1 MNSLNEYHAERY
13 GREYAW
19 IDFAN
24 SLEWNGFGKTEDH
37 LIASKWLT
45 LFLQHWNLAHRVPA
59 DIPQEELVRL
69 RSFLRRM
76 AEKLSTQVAL
86 KAADIATLNTWLKV
100 PAQQRVVRGPDG
112 VRLELRPIDE
122 GWGWIVSRIAA
133 SLAEMLEHGESE
145 RLKICPNKGCRWI
158 FYDQTKG
165 KTRRWCSDRTCGN
178 RDRVRRSRAAA
189 KKKK

>member
-1 MNSLNEYHAERY
+1 MNSLNEYHGEGY

-19 IDFAN
+19 IDLAN

-37 LIASKWLT
+37 LNASKWLT

-59 DIPQEELVRL
+59 NAPHEELVRL
-69 RSFLRRM
+69 RVFLRRM
-76 AEKLSTQVAL
+76 AEKLSAVGTL
-86 KAADIATLNTWLKV
+86 NAADVATLNGWLTV
-100 PAQQRVVRGPDG
+100 LAQQRVVRGPSG
-112 VRLELRPIDE
+112 VRLELRPIHE
-122 GWGWIVSRIAA
+122 GWEWIVSRIAA
-133 SLAEMLEHGESE
+133 SLAEMLEQGESE
-145 RLKICPNKGCRWI
+145 RLKICPNKECRWI